1 MTFKQKL
8 LFIIPELTLGGAN
21 KCLENII
28 SLIDESRFD
37 IYVYS
42 LSVNEKDQW
51 YAKVFEE
58 RLVDQGFLYKS
69 CVRITI
75 IRKTLNAIKNYIGID
90 LWQPIY
96 EIEANRIQQKY
107 RFDTV
112 VGFLESYA
120 THFASNFKTNKI
132 AWLHC
137 DYNDYKVRSNNL
149 DETKWYKR
157 FDNIISVSE
166 YTTNVFTSNYP
177 VFSDKTIC
185 IYNLLDV
192 ENVRKQAGQHV
203 DDLSFDTSVFSLVSV
218 GRFAEVKQFHRIP
231 EIVKTIKAND
241 KKISFKWYIIGDGD
255 EWLISLTKNLIEE
268 YNIAENVILLGAKN
282 NPYPYI
288 KKANLLVS
296 TSRSEACPYVV
307 NEAKALHTPVV
318 SVDYPSAQELINSD
332 FGIISSFDK
341 LPSVLSTLIKDDNGK
356 YTSLKVGAD
365 VFEYSNADILQRLTT
380 LFY

>member
-1 MTFKQKL
+1 MNKI
-8 LFIIPELTLGGAN
+8 LFVIPEFTHGGSN
-21 KCLENII
+21 KSLENIL
-28 SLIDESRFD
+28 SLVDKSQFD
-37 IYVYS
+37 LYVYS
-42 LSVNEKDQW
+42 LSVNEESQW
-51 YAKVFEE
+51 YAKVFNKCLIE
-58 RLVDQGFLYKS
+58 QGSLYKS
-69 CVRITI
+69 CVRNTI
-75 IRKTLNAIKNYIGID
+75 LRKGLNAIKNFLGVD
-90 LWQPIY
+90 LWQIIY
-96 EIEANRIQQKY
+96 RIETTRIQRRYK
-107 RFDTV
+107 FDTV

-120 THFASNFKTNKI
+120 THFASHFDTQKI
-132 AWLHC
+132 AWIHC

-149 DETKWYKR
+149 DETKWYKQ
-157 FDNIISVSE
+157 FDNIIGVSE
-166 YTTNVFTSNYP
+166 YTTKVFVSNYP
-177 VFSDKTIC
+177 IFRDKTVC
-185 IYNLLDV
+185 IYNLLNV
-192 ENVRKQAGQHV
+192 EYVRKQAEQTV
-203 DDLSFDTSVFSLVSV
+203 DDLNFDTRVFSLVSV